1 MFETYFGLKGK
12 SDYFKDLD
20 PVAPPMAG
28 MLLATFVG
36 ALSAMW
42 VGETALEQL
51 STTVTGNSFGNFIN
65 YGGWSIV
72 GNMNG
77 VLISS
82 WMLLYF
88 ASAGALVAGPIYLT
102 DLMSKFLDK
111 NKGGNSD
118 DGLRQLNYGV
128 VVSIATYSAAWALV
142 ECAQLLI
149 NWFDG
154 YNQAAYD
161 AYLANTNS
169 DLDHNAAM
177 FWDLWNHTEITVSFI
192 AAVMAIPGSSWY
204 YVY

>member
-12 SDYFKDLD
+12 SDYFSNLN

-42 VGETALEQL
+42 VGETALTQL

-65 YGGWSIV
+65 YGGWSFI

-77 VLISS
+77 ALITS

-102 DLMSKFLDK
+102 DIMSKYLDK
-111 NKGGNSD
+111 NTGDSNT
-118 DGLRQLNYGV
+118 GLRQLNYGV

-142 ECAQLLI
+142 ECSQLLI

-154 YNQAAYD
+154 YN
-161 AYLANTNS
+161 
-169 DLDHNAAM
+169 
-177 FWDLWNHTEITVSFI
+177 
-192 AAVMAIPGSSWY
+192 
-204 YVY
+204 